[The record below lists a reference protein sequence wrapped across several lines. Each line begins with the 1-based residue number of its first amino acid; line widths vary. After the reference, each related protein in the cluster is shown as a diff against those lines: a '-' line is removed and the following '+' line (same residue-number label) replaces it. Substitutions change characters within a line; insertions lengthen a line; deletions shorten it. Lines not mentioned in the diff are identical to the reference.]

1 MTNVYQQTPR
11 IVNDKMVGGKY
22 DGLPT
27 YRVPTEY
34 LEQQLGVVKKFEADL
49 KANDEKIAAT
59 PTFVPATN
67 EAIEH
72 AEMNP
77 FSEGLAVDEA
87 AAAGASG
94 SADPI
99 PETSSGVE

>member
-1 MTNVYQQTPR
+1 MTNVYQLKPQ

-27 YRVPTEY
+27 YRVPDSY
-34 LEQQLGVVKKFEADL
+34 LEEFGFLGDAAAPVAVITTTEGSANLEA
-49 KANDEKIAAT
+49 A
-59 PTFVPATN
+59 
-67 EAIEH
+67 
-72 AEMNP
+72 
-77 FSEGLAVDEA
+77 AVDEA
-87 AAAGASG
+87 AAAGIGG